1 MMHHM
6 VFMYVCF
13 FFFAFSDISGDVVVS
28 VALLFMLFAG
38 KLRETRLVLK

>member
-6 VFMYVCF
+6 VFMYVCC
-13 FFFAFSDISGDVVVS
+13 FFALSDISGDVVVS